1 MGKHLQTKNKMRLP
15 EPAPAS
21 CKDYRREIPAEQF
34 HVDPLALAWGE
45 DGVPFL
51 LCFAQLLYQKVPSL
65 SRVIFRDYPVYFKRG
80 RAERA
85 RLLPA
90 PAFSEAPKKSGVSSQ
105 IRRRTDWLFILH
117 NTDMEFLF
125 TERLYTFS
133 TGLSTACVE
142 NSGSPTGERR
152 TVAGKEGRAAE
163 GR

>member
-1 MGKHLQTKNKMRLP
+1 M
-15 EPAPAS
+15 APVS
-21 CKDYRREIPAEQF
+21 QQNTTGHPVLIF

-85 RLLPA
+85 GLLPA

-105 IRRRTDWLFILH
+105 IRQSTDWLFILH

-125 TERLYTFS
+125 TESYTHFPQGYPQPVWKTPALQPGS
-133 TGLSTACVE
+133 VGLWRGRA
-142 NSGSPTGERR
+142 PALAA
-152 TVAGKEGRAAE
+152 VAGVVVGMWIA
-163 GR
+163 G

>member
-1 MGKHLQTKNKMRLP
+1 MWAADMAPTLQQNSAEYSAESLP
-15 EPAPAS
+15 
-21 CKDYRREIPAEQF
+21 
-34 HVDPLALAWGE
+34 VNPLALAWGE

-125 TERLYTFS
+125 TESYTHFPQ
-133 TGLSTACVE
+133 GYPQFYAF
-142 NSGSPTGERR
+142 
-152 TVAGKEGRAAE
+152 
-163 GR
+163 